1 MEFSV
6 GDLVRLANGRTGRIA
21 RINGDG
27 RFDVNLDEDAV
38 QASERGHAP
47 VRGGDH
53 PKAQDIAVNVLA
65 SDLAKLPQA

>member
-21 RINGDG
+21 RIDEHG

-38 QASERGHAP
+38 QAAERGHAP
-47 VRGGDH
+47 VRSPDQ
-53 PKAQDIAVNVLA
+53 PKAQDIAVSVPA
-65 SDLAKLPQA
+65 AELAKLPQA